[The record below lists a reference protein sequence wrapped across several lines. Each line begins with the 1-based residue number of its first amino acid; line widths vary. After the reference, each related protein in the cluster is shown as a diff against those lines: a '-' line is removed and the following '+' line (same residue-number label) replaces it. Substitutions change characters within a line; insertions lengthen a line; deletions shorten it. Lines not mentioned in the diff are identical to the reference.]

1 MHGHFVTCVS
11 GALLLAGLS
20 TVSCSDAGP
29 ATPTGPSTTQAVALR
44 AEPETVRPEF
54 LLPFGGCTGGRA
66 FRTSF
71 VVIVGG
77 TVGFVV
83 QELRVSFS
91 DWMGIVAVPAVL
103 PAASTFGGSTMM
115 PLPSIP
121 LPSSAP
127 IPIPTAGPNNG
138 LSLSPGP
145 LQRLPVTLEFGC
157 DVRLPGTIVVTAGT
171 RDRRG
176 RRDDHRLV
184 IGVRE

>member
-1 MHGHFVTCVS
+1 
-11 GALLLAGLS
+11 
-20 TVSCSDAGP
+20 
-29 ATPTGPSTTQAVALR
+29 
-44 AEPETVRPEF
+44 
-54 LLPFGGCTGGRA
+54 
-66 FRTSF
+66 
-71 VVIVGG
+71 
-77 TVGFVV
+77 V

-91 DWMGIVAVPAVL
+91 DRMGIVAVPAVL